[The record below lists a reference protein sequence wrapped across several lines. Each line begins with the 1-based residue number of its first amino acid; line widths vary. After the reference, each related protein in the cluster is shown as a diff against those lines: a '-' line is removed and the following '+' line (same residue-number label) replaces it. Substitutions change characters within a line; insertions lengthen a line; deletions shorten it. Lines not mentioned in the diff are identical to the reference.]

1 MKKLQKITRT
11 SLTER
16 AHQSIRRYILDGHLN
31 TESRLTEDFFAQHLG
46 ISKSPVREALNTL
59 QGEGLLRIEPR
70 RGAFLYRFSP
80 KEIRDLYELR
90 EELEVFAAG
99 TAMITPQLVEDL
111 QQSVARSGD
120 YLRENDQ
127 ARYIEED
134 IHFHETIVGATGNVE
149 LCRVFANLQNKLWL
163 CRCQTYRLTSP
174 DTPESHRE
182 ISEALRDHDRVRAQE
197 VTRRHI
203 RFVRDALLRSVEEKQ
218 NGKKKA
224 QPADESELACEVSG
238 V

>member
-1 MKKLQKITRT
+1 M
-11 SLTER
+11 SLTEY
-16 AHQSIRRYILDGHLN
+16 AHQSIREYILEGHLN
-31 TESRLTEDFFAQHLG
+31 AESRLTEDFFAQHLG

-80 KEIRDLYELR
+80 KEIKDLYQLR
-90 EELEVFAAG
+90 EALEVFAAA
-99 TAMITPQLVEDL
+99 TAVITPEFVKEL

-182 ISEALRDHDRVRAQE
+182 ISEALRDNDRVRAQE

-203 RFVRDALLRSVEEKQ
+203 RFVRDALLRSVEENQ
-218 NGKKKA
+218 NGKDNA
-224 QPADESELACEVSG
+224 QPADEPELACEVGG

>member
-1 MKKLQKITRT
+1 
-11 SLTER
+11 
-16 AHQSIRRYILDGHLN
+16 
-31 TESRLTEDFFAQHLG
+31 
-46 ISKSPVREALNTL
+46 
-59 QGEGLLRIEPR
+59 
-70 RGAFLYRFSP
+70 
-80 KEIRDLYELR
+80 
-90 EELEVFAAG
+90 
-99 TAMITPQLVEDL
+99 MITPQLVAEL
-111 QQSVARSGD
+111 QQSVTRSGD

-174 DTPESHRE
+174 DTPEAHCE

-218 NGKKKA
+218 SGKENCP
-224 QPADESELACEVSG
+224 PADEPELTCAVSG